1 MQEMTMME
9 SRLAYGVSEAAAVAA
24 LGRSTVY
31 AAIRRG
37 ELTARK
43 AGRRTVVL
51 AADLEAWLKRLPPIK
66 PTPAPGPPA
75 DDQPARD

>member
-1 MQEMTMME
+1 MTMTE
-9 SRLAYGVSEAAAVAA
+9 SRLAYGVSEAATVAA

-51 AADLEAWLKRLPPIK
+51 AADLEAWLKALPPIK
-66 PTPAPGPPA
+66 TTPASGAPA
-75 DDQPARD
+75 EVQPARD

>member
-1 MQEMTMME
+1 MTMTE
-9 SRLAYGVSEAAAVAA
+9 SRLAYSVSAAATVAA

-43 AGRRTVVL
+43 SGRRTVIL
-51 AADLEAWLKRLPPIK
+51 AADLEAWLQALPQIK
-66 PTPAPGPPA
+66 TLASDTPAHT
-75 DDQPARD
+75 QPARD

>member
-1 MQEMTMME
+1 MTE
-9 SRLAYGVSEAAAVAA
+9 SRLAYAVSEVATVAA

-43 AGRRTVVL
+43 SGRRTVVL
-51 AADLEAWLKRLPPIK
+51 AADLEAWLRALPPIK
-66 PTPAPGPPA
+66 PTFASGAPAEA
-75 DDQPARD
+75 QPARE

>member
-1 MQEMTMME
+1 MTE
-9 SRLAYGVSEAAAVAA
+9 ARLAYGVSEAATVAA

-51 AADLEAWLKRLPPIK
+51 AADLEAWLKALPPIK
-66 PTPAPGPPA
+66 APPTPGTSAEV
-75 DDQPARD
+75 QPARD

>member
-1 MQEMTMME
+1 MTK
-9 SRLAYGVSEAAAVAA
+9 SRLAYDVSEAATVAA

-51 AADLEAWLKRLPPIK
+51 TADLEAWLKALPPIK
-66 PTPAPGPPA
+66 TTPASGASA
-75 DDQPARD
+75 DARPVRE